1 MIALGVGS
9 RAVRDRHRPDRAH
22 SVDTDPAKTA
32 DLGEH
37 LVYRRRY
44 ICPVELNRVAWD
56 IDVEV
61 DAPGRAVHEVFDQS
75 GAVGLQFRIGG
86 DPRVPWTVTA
96 ERTPGQAACRFA
108 TRRHVGSKRPV

>member
-9 RAVRDRHRPDRAH
+9 RAVRDRHRPDRAK
-22 SVDTDPAKTA
+22 SVVTDPAKTT

-37 LVYRRRY
+37 LVYRRRA
-44 ICPVELNRVAWD
+44 ICPVERNREALD

-61 DAPGRAVHEVFDQS
+61 DSPRRAVHEVFDQCGAS
-75 GAVGLQFRIGG
+75 GLHFRIGG

-108 TRRHVGSKRPV
+108 SR